1 MRTRPHRELRAVGM
15 SVSIRVLAFTV
26 FATILL
32 GACQPLPRPFQ
43 PLIKTSAS
51 VPPALDGKLGLFL
64 AGIDNASPVF
74 EADFMEILGDEL
86 TALGVVASSAVANQ
100 GSYLLVG
107 LLSTPQPKSIRI
119 SWRII
124 AADGTVVGLFEQVGA
139 TDEAASEKLVRDAAR
154 RISSLMKAGDPTK
167 PAHVL
172 ATLPAVVLFP
182 VDGAPGDG
190 RVSLTSAMQVA
201 LARRSIRVSDNWEDD
216 SLLLL
221 GSVRTSVRAEGQLV
235 RIHWSVINNEGHE
248 IGSVTQS
255 NVVPFGTLDGSWGEI
270 ADVVADGGA
279 DGVMALL
286 REAHN
291 LSVPTTL
298 D

>member
-1 MRTRPHRELRAVGM
+1 M
-15 SVSIRVLAFTV
+15 
-26 FATILL
+26 
-32 GACQPLPRPFQ
+32 
-43 PLIKTSAS
+43 
-51 VPPALDGKLGLFL
+51 GLQEM
-64 AGIDNASPVF
+64 V
-74 EADFMEILGDEL
+74 
-86 TALGVVASSAVANQ
+86 
-100 GSYLLVG
+100 
-107 LLSTPQPKSIRI
+107 
-119 SWRII
+119 
-124 AADGTVVGLFEQVGA
+124 
-139 TDEAASEKLVRDAAR
+139 
-154 RISSLMKAGDPTK
+154 
-167 PAHVL
+167 
-172 ATLPAVVLFP
+172 
-182 VDGAPGDG
+182 
-190 RVSLTSAMQVA
+190 
-201 LARRSIRVSDNWEDD
+201 ARRSIRVSDNWEDD

-291 LSVPTTL
+291 LSAPTIL